1 MNCPI
6 CGKEIPIEG
15 KLIRKC
21 EVYQPPI
28 EGMTEGGKMEVCGQ
42 CFILIKILDTLREIK
57 YALTSGPAKQHIND
71 MHGH

>member
-6 CGKEIPIEG
+6 CGKEIPIEPG

-21 EVYQPPI
+21 EVYQPL
-28 EGMTEGGKMEVCGQ
+28 EGMTKGGKMEVCGQ
-42 CFILIKILDTLREIK
+42 YFTLIKILDTLREIK